1 MRIQNA
7 RPTGSSTTSRKC
19 EVIFDVENRR
29 RKVTDLEHRTSAP
42 GFWNDQNAAK
52 AILAEVT
59 QQKQVLVP
67 FDQLSRLIEDVQVL
81 LELAEVE
88 DNPTIRTQVS
98 EEIERDLVRAQALF
112 EKLEL
117 QSLLSERFDFNNA
130 FVTLHAGAGGTESCD
145 WASMLLRLFRRY
157 CERQEFAVEMLDL
170 QPGDEA
176 GVKSAQFLVTGPYA
190 YGHLKSERGVHRL
203 VRISPFDSNKRRHTS
218 FASLDLVAELTEDVE
233 VEIDE
238 KDLRVDTFRSSGAGG
253 QHVNKTDSAI
263 RLTHLP
269 TGIVVSCQAERS
281 QHNNRAK
288 AMRMLTSRLY
298 ELQQDQKRQEM
309 ERFYGNKGEI
319 AWGSQIRSYVLQ
331 PYTMV
336 KDHRTGEQTSNVQAV
351 LDGEIE
357 PFVQAF
363 LKDRKKAGV
372 ASGSGG
378 GAASD
383 GLDLPDDL

>member
-1 MRIQNA
+1 
-7 RPTGSSTTSRKC
+7 
-19 EVIFDVENRR
+19 
-29 RKVTDLEHRTSAP
+29 
-42 GFWNDQNAAK
+42 
-52 AILAEVT
+52 
-59 QQKQVLVP
+59 
-67 FDQLSRLIEDVQVL
+67 
-81 LELAEVE
+81 
-88 DNPTIRTQVS
+88 
-98 EEIERDLVRAQALF
+98 
-112 EKLEL
+112 
-117 QSLLSERFDFNNA
+117 
-130 FVTLHAGAGGTESCD
+130 
-145 WASMLLRLFRRY
+145 
-157 CERQEFAVEMLDL
+157 
-170 QPGDEA
+170 
-176 GVKSAQFLVTGPYA
+176 
-190 YGHLKSERGVHRL
+190 
-203 VRISPFDSNKRRHTS
+203 
-218 FASLDLVAELTEDVE
+218 VAELTEDVE
-233 VEIDE
+233 IEIDE

-357 PFVQAF
+357 RFVQAF

-372 ASGSGG
+372 AAGSGG
-378 GAASD
+378 GSASA